1 LIISFVYTNSEQLE
15 HVQEILNAEGLVQH
29 KFTYHEDSDER
40 ERILTEFEDGG
51 YDALVAMKC
60 LDEGVD
66 VRATK
71 QAILMSNTGN
81 PMQFVQRRGRVLRQF
96 PGRRN
101 QLSLTLSSF
110 RQPTQMPSSWK
121 ARRDS

>member
-1 LIISFVYTNSEQLE
+1 MVDTMP
-15 HVQEILNAEGLVQH
+15 
-29 KFTYHEDSDER
+29 
-40 ERILTEFEDGG
+40 
-51 YDALVAMKC
+51 LVAMKC

-81 PMQFVQRRGRVLRQF
+81 PMQFVQRRGRVLRQSR
-96 PGRRN
+96 GRRN

-121 ARRDS
+121 AKGILKKELRRFEEFAASAMNEVEARNKIGHLRFNIKSRSMKKNN